1 MSGHLGGH
9 PQPPGRTRAE
19 REAAAR
25 SAETQREHERREVA
39 AHYEHNPEI
48 FSMVLDSRLTYST
61 GIFARPDEGLEAAQD
76 RKMARIASL
85 VDIQPGERVLD
96 VGCGWGSV
104 LLYLAE
110 HTQGSFQGITLSEAQ
125 RGVALERAR
134 QKGVADRVRVDL
146 RHVEELD
153 LGAES
158 VDVVVFSGS
167 IVHMH
172 NREAIHQLVGR
183 ALRPGGRVLISDCYL
198 PRQSRGDTESAAT
211 EYIFVRALGY
221 CRLLAL
227 SEELALMEGAGLD
240 VRNVEDLTSSYV
252 ITVAHWI
259 DNVRKNR
266 AKIDALAPGFARV
279 LQAYLTVGRLSF
291 ARRTALEYLILASK
305 GG

>member
-1 MSGHLGGH
+1 VT
-9 PQPPGRTRAE
+9 GRTRAE
-19 REAAAR
+19 REATAR
-25 SAETQREHERREVA
+25 SAEIQREHERREVA
-39 AHYEHNPEI
+39 AHYEHDPEI

-61 GIFARPDEGLEAAQD
+61 AIFARPDEDLEAAQD

-96 VGCGWGSV
+96 IGCGWGSV

-110 HTQGSFQGITLSEAQ
+110 HTQGHFHGITLSEKQ
-125 RGVALERAR
+125 RAVALDRAR
-134 QKGVADRVRVDL
+134 QKGVEGRVRIDL

-153 LGAES
+153 LGPAS
-158 VDVVVFSGS
+158 VDVIVFSGS

-172 NREAIHQLVGR
+172 NREAVHELASR
-183 ALRPGGRVLISDCYL
+183 ALRPGGRVLVSDCYF
-198 PRQSRGDTESAAT
+198 PRLSRGDTESSAT
-211 EYIFVRALGY
+211 DYIFVRALGY
-221 CRLLAL
+221 CRLLSL

-240 VRNVEDLTSSYV
+240 VRSVEDLTSSYV
-252 ITVAHWI
+252 ITVARWI

-279 LQAYLTVGRLSF
+279 LQAYMTVGRLSF
-291 ARRTALEYLILASK
+291 ARRTALEYLILATK

>member
-1 MSGHLGGH
+1 MSAV
-9 PQPPGRTRAE
+9 QIPGRTRAE
-19 REAAAR
+19 REAASR

-39 AHYEHNPEI
+39 AHYEHDPEI

-61 GIFARPDEGLEAAQD
+61 GIFARPDEDLEAAQD
-76 RKMARIASL
+76 RKMARIAAL
-85 VDIQPGERVLD
+85 VNIQPGERVLD
-96 VGCGWGSV
+96 IGCGWGSV

-110 HTQGSFQGITLSEAQ
+110 HTQGQLRGITLSEKQ
-125 RGVALERAR
+125 RAVALDRAR
-134 QKGVADRVRVDL
+134 QKGLDGRVSIDL

-153 LGAES
+153 LAAES

-172 NREAIHQLVGR
+172 NREAVHQLVGR
-183 ALRPGGRVLISDCYL
+183 ALRPGGRVLISDCYF
-198 PRQSRGDTESAAT
+198 PRAGRGDTDSAAT

-221 CRLLAL
+221 CRLLGL
-227 SEELALMEGAGLD
+227 SEELSLMEGAGLD
-240 VRNVEDLTSSYV
+240 VRSVEDLTSSYAQ
-252 ITVAHWI
+252 TLARWI
-259 DNVRKNR
+259 DNVRENR

-279 LQAYLTVGRLSF
+279 LQAYMTVARLSF